1 MCACLLSTV
10 SGVTYTY
17 STPLVSIPVKEGLF
31 ADFWFLES
39 SLQRPEH
46 SQQGEL
52 WCMLPRPCPG
62 ISRGPLLRA
71 KGGHIQSERQKS
83 KLALGIT
90 FSKLVCGQKA
100 EARLLCLP
108 APPLGRPSLTLACPP
123 CDVGDH
129 GLLPERGC
137 PLGKGMSSF
146 FIRPSVTVSDGPHC

>member
-39 SLQRPEH
+39 SSQRPEH

-90 FSKLVCGQKA
+90 SPNWCVVRRQRPGCSACQHHPWGDPHSLLRAHPVMSETMGFSLR
-100 EARLLCLP
+100 EAARW
-108 APPLGRPSLTLACPP
+108 A
-123 CDVGDH
+123 
-129 GLLPERGC
+129 RG
-137 PLGKGMSSF
+137 
-146 FIRPSVTVSDGPHC
+146 